1 MKIDWSA
8 LGQVAVVSLVFGVGL
23 VVLFSVGMAA
33 LSRRA
38 VAGEKNNSAPIDT
51 AVAGVCFTACV
62 AAVVYGL
69 YLLIPQFH

>member
-8 LGQVAVVSLVFGVGL
+8 LGQVAVVSRVFGVGL
-23 VVLFSVGMAA
+23 VVLFAVRMTA

-38 VAGEKNNSAPIDT
+38 VASEKNNSAPIDT

-69 YLLIPQFH
+69 YLLTPQFH